1 MFWDTQSGYTQ
12 SANIDALISKENT
25 TLKELLDDE
34 DILQECK
41 SQNHKLLKL

>member
-1 MFWDTQSGYTQ
+1 MFWDAQSGYTL
-12 SANIDALISKENT
+12 SKNIEALLNKENT

-41 SQNHKLLKL
+41 SLNQKLLKL